1 MGKARYIY
9 FSDEVDKKLID
20 VPNRSKL
27 ICELL
32 LEHFRKTDYKQL
44 SQEELRKA
52 IELEKLK
59 REYETKIKEVNN
71 G

>member
-9 FSDEVDKKLID
+9 FSDEIDKLLVE
-20 VPNRSKL
+20 VPNRSAL

-32 LEHFRKTDYKQL
+32 KEHFKKIDYKQMNHD
-44 SQEELRKA
+44 ELKKA
-52 IELEKLK
+52 IKVEKIK
-59 REYETKIKEVNN
+59 REYESKIKEAQN

>member
-9 FSDEVDKKLID
+9 FSDEVDKLLVA
-20 VPNRSKL
+20 VPNRSAL

-32 LEHFRKTDYKQL
+32 SKHFKEIDYKQMN
-44 SQEELRKA
+44 QDELKKA
-52 IELEKLK
+52 IKIEKIK
-59 REYETKIKEVNN
+59 REYESKIKEAQN

>member
-9 FSDEVDKKLID
+9 FSDEVDNKLID

-32 LEHFRKTDYKQL
+32 IEHFKKTDYKQL
-44 SQEELRKA
+44 SKEELKKA

-59 REYETKIKEVNN
+59 REYESKIKEVSD